1 MICGE
6 KKCNYKNKLSYRNV
20 KTQETIPFKE
30 DYVKLLRS
38 DFLFILVLIWVQIFG
53 NIVTNSTY
61 IFLIFYALLSSER
74 AIKALTMGVILC
86 FLNPG
91 LFSGSEY
98 SYFLRWV
105 LLFSAACS
113 VYLSQIA
120 LSWAVPKY
128 LFYLFIFSV
137 ASTIFSLLNSYT
149 IFVSLAKI
157 IVFFIG
163 FSTVLLGFKQTTN
176 SSWRSWYFTFFS
188 AVLISSIPLLCVP
201 EGYVRNLKG
210 FQGILNHPQAYGV
223 YMVVPTIWL
232 TGIWLVNKKVSS
244 IMKIIILGGWITIFA
259 TRSRAAILAAVLGI
273 LFTAVIAFFRRPSWN
288 NNLLMIIRKPVFIAM
303 IFLVIIVTMFPGNIV
318 KETIGNF
325 IYKNLG
331 SIYENIYKS
340 RGFLIERSWK
350 NFKEHPLIGIGFG
363 VASDK
368 EKFIVKE
375 SKNINIPLEAPTE
388 KGFLPTALLEEVGII
403 GTFLFLIFF
412 IELAKPIIKYGDL
425 PSAWLF
431 WTAFFVSFG
440 EMVFFSPGGLGMHI
454 WLCFGLAINYTLKI
468 KKSIDL

>member
-1 MICGE
+1 MGPKVLDYII
-6 KKCNYKNKLSYRNV
+6 KNRQYN
-20 KTQETIPFKE
+20 KE
-30 DYVKLLRS
+30 ILHEQDYVKLLWP

-53 NIVTNSTY
+53 SIVTTATY
-61 IFLIFYALLSSER
+61 IFLIFYALLSSEK

-91 LFSGSEY
+91 LFPGSEY

-105 LLFSAACS
+105 LLFSAACRI
-113 VYLSQIA
+113 YLSQIA
-120 LSWAVPKY
+120 LSWSVPKY
-128 LFYLFIFSV
+128 LLYLFIFSI
-137 ASTIFSLLNSYT
+137 ASMIFSLSNSYA

-163 FSTVLLGFKQTTN
+163 FSTVLLGFKQTFN
-176 SSWRSWYFTFFS
+176 LPWRSWYFTFFS
-188 AVLISSIPLLCVP
+188 AVLISGISLLCMP

-244 IMKIIILGGWITIFA
+244 ILKIIILGGWITIFA
-259 TRSRAAILAAVLGI
+259 TRARAAILAAVLGI

-288 NNLLMIIRKPVFIAM
+288 KKLLMIIKKPVFIAM
-303 IFLVIIVTMFPGNIV
+303 IFLVIIVMMFPGNII

-325 IYKNLG
+325 IYKNKG
-331 SIYENIYKS
+331 SLYENIYHS
-340 RGFLIERSWK
+340 RGFLIERSWQ

-363 VASDK
+363 VASDR
-368 EKFIVKE
+368 EKFIVNE
-375 SKNINIPLEAPTE
+375 SHYMNIPLGAPTE
-388 KGFLPTALLEEVGII
+388 KGFLFSALLEEVGII
-403 GTFLFLIFF
+403 GTFLFLLFLF
-412 IELAKPIIKYGDL
+412 ELMKPIIKFGDL

-431 WTAFFVSFG
+431 WTAFFVSFS
-440 EMVFFSPGGLGMHI
+440 EMVFFSPGGLGMYI
-454 WLCFGLAINYTLKI
+454 WLCLGLAINYTLKI
-468 KKSIDL
+468 KKSIGL

>member
-1 MICGE
+1 MELKVLDSII
-6 KKCNYKNKLSYRNV
+6 KNRQYN
-20 KTQETIPFKE
+20 KE
-30 DYVKLLRS
+30 ILYDQDYVKLLWP
-38 DFLFILVLIWVQIFG
+38 DFLFILVLIWMQIFG
-53 NIVTNSTY
+53 DAVTTGTY
-61 IFLIFYALLSSER
+61 IFLIFYALLSSET

-105 LLFSAACS
+105 LLFSAACRI
-113 VYLSQIA
+113 YLSQIA
-120 LSWAVPKY
+120 LSWTVPKY
-128 LFYLFIFSV
+128 LLYLFIFSI
-137 ASTIFSLLNSYT
+137 ASMIFSLSNSYA

-176 SSWRSWYFTFFS
+176 SSWHSWYFTFFS
-188 AVLISSIPLLCVP
+188 AVLISSMPLLYMP

-223 YMVVPTIWL
+223 YMIIPIMWL

-273 LFTAVIAFFRRPSWN
+273 LFTVVIAFFRRPSWN
-288 NNLLMIIRKPVFIAM
+288 KKLLMIVRKPVFIVM
-303 IFLVIIVTMFPGNIV
+303 IFLVIIVMMFPGNIV
-318 KETIGNF
+318 KEAVEDF
-325 IYKNLG
+325 IYKNTG
-331 SIYENIYKS
+331 SIYENIYRS

-368 EKFIVKE
+368 EKFIVEE
-375 SKNINIPLEAPTE
+375 SKYMNIPLGAPTE
-388 KGFLPTALLEEVGII
+388 KGFLITALLEEVGII
-403 GTFLFLIFF
+403 GTLLFLIFVV
-412 IELAKPIIKYGDL
+412 ELAKPVIKYGDL

-431 WTAFFVSFG
+431 WSAFFVSFG
-440 EMVFFSPGGLGMHI
+440 EMIFFSPGGLGMHV
-454 WLCFGLAINYTLKI
+454 WLCFGFAINYTLKI
-468 KKSIDL
+468 KKSSVANL

>member
-1 MICGE
+1 MLDSII
-6 KKCNYKNKLSYRNV
+6 KNRQYN
-20 KTQETIPFKE
+20 KE
-30 DYVKLLRS
+30 ILHDQDYVKLLWPE
-38 DFLFILVLIWVQIFG
+38 FAFILVLIWVQIFG
-53 NIVTNSTY
+53 NIVTTVTY
-61 IFLIFYALLSSER
+61 IFLIFCALLSSET
-74 AIKALTMGVILC
+74 AIKTLTMGVILN

-105 LLFSAACS
+105 LLFSAACRI
-113 VYLSQIA
+113 YLSQIA
-120 LSWAVPKY
+120 LSWTVSKY
-128 LFYLFIFSV
+128 LLYLFIFSI
-137 ASTIFSLLNSYT
+137 ASMIFSLFNSYA

-163 FSTVLLGFKQTTN
+163 FSTVLLGFKQTTS

-188 AVLISSIPLLCVP
+188 AVLISGMPLLYMS

-210 FQGILNHPQAYGV
+210 FQGILNQPQAYGV
-223 YMVVPTIWL
+223 YMIVPTIWL

-244 IMKIIILGGWITIFA
+244 IMKIIILGGWVTIFA

-273 LFTAVIAFFRRPSWN
+273 LFVAVIAFFRRPSWN
-288 NNLLMIIRKPVFIAM
+288 KNLLMTIRKPVFIAI
-303 IFLVIIVTMFPGNIV
+303 IFLVIIVMMFTGNIV
-318 KETIGNF
+318 EEAVEDF
-325 IYKNLG
+325 IYKNPG
-331 SIYENIYKS
+331 SIYENIYHS
-340 RGFLIERSWK
+340 RVFLIERSWK

-375 SKNINIPLEAPTE
+375 SKYLSIPLEAPTE
-388 KGFLPTALLEEVGII
+388 KGFLITVLLEEVGII

-431 WTAFFVSFG
+431 WSAFFVSFG

-454 WLCFGLAINYTLKI
+454 WLCFGLAINSVSKI
-468 KKSIDL
+468 KKSSVVNL